1 MAIETRHS
9 LKVGDGKHAREIAV
23 RKIDGGTPGL
33 IWLGGYRSDMTGTK
47 ARVIMDWSQKRGL
60 SAVRF
65 DYSGHGESGGE
76 FREGTVSRWLEETL
90 AVFQEYT
97 EGPQILV
104 GSSLGG
110 WIALRMAQELKKTRI
125 PNRLAGMLLI
135 APAPDFTIELME
147 PYFSSAQL
155 KELETQGYISEAT
168 EYSDEPNIIT
178 KNLIEDGRN
187 NLVLNGI
194 INTGCP
200 VAILQGMRDPDVPY
214 KHAMKLIDHL
224 PSANVTMTLIKDGNH
239 RLSRD
244 QDLVVMKYILEQL
257 LENR

>member
-1 MAIETRHS
+1 LAIETRHS
-9 LKVGDGKHAREIAV
+9 LKVGNGKHTREIAV

-47 ARVIMDWSQKRGL
+47 AQVIVDWSQKRGL

-76 FREGTVSRWLEETL
+76 FREGTVSRWLEEAL

-104 GSSLGG
+104 GSSLGA
-110 WIALRMAQELKKTRI
+110 WIALRLAQELPKKGTSE
-125 PNRLAGMLLI
+125 RLAGMLLI
-135 APAPDFTIELME
+135 APAPDFTSELME
-147 PYFSSAQL
+147 PYFSGAQL
-155 KELETQGYISEAT
+155 KELESQGYISETT

-224 PSANVTMTLIKDGNH
+224 PSENVTMTLIKDGDH

-244 QDLVVMKYILEQL
+244 QDLEIMKHILEQL